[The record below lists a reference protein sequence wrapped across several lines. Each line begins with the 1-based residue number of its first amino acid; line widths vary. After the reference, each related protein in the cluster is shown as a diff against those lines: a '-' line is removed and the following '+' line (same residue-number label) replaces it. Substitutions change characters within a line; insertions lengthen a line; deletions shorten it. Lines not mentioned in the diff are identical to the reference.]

1 MPGLAPISR
10 RNLLRRL
17 KRLSFDGPYSGG
29 RHQFMVRGDVRLI
42 LPNPHQQDISASLLA
57 RLLTQASITREEWES
72 VA

>member
-57 RLLTQASITREEWES
+57 RLLNQASITREEWES

>member
-29 RHQFMVRGDVRLI
+29 RHHFMVRGEGRLI

-57 RLLTQASITREEWES
+57 RLLNQASITREEWES